1 MARPKKSS
9 NYKVIQD
16 IDLSKNNIYNVNAI
30 VGNSYDFEPND
41 LIITTYDT
49 DEDIANLPSNAG
61 NLILRAGVADKD
73 LACSGSVHIFAGNEV
88 EPNEGST
95 VLDTLA
101 SSVYSPLN
109 GDKSRVKN
117 GITVDPNEGV
127 FIKSE
132 ILVDS
137 EAGTKTGTVSIE
149 ANENLSIESKD
160 KTTFNSPNVEKTVTT
175 ETDTVGTLEERFT
188 LNHTETAKELNVS
201 AGGNFGT
208 KTVVEDGVE
217 KSVPDYS
224 SMKDITLTVE
234 SNHGKTA
241 KNPGHSY
248 INVDEIKVDKT
259 VTEGEDKDGKRVIRT
274 TYTSSDTN
282 TSELYDLHA
291 GSSNPSDATLTIESN
306 HKENEVH
313 TEHSYINVDKI
324 LVDKTVNEG
333 TSDNRVDREVYAT
346 TDTTDVSEYLKID
359 APGFKLNAGSADGK
373 TETALLE
380 VTKIISTDNEL
391 ENLTLG
397 REIVTPTGGKSPT
410 GSFVVDNDSVD
421 IDTNTLNINVPNN
434 LHKDTPTV
442 GKVFE
447 LSVDTTTSS
456 PLYSSMHIDE
466 VKIDDKLFIGEEVVT
481 TDSATGS
488 KSTSIKKSD
497 SAKIYT
503 KNFVLDTSATTDTGL
518 SITGK
523 NALEI
528 TDHNPTS
535 DSTESYINV
544 NHIEVGT
551 VDVVTDRAN
560 DVIVYNSIKTD
571 KTTNRTTNTDKAID
585 VIFTGDSKKVSVDK
599 DNANKINDVEINS
612 AKINIKGGAT
622 TDIKDNL
629 HITSSLTQDEDK
641 RLKTKG
647 LDAGDSFIET
657 DDLRINKNFYANQ
670 FYIYWDDSINSL
682 VFANSEHTPKV

>member
-73 LACSGSVHIFAGNEV
+73 LAYSGSVHIFAGNEV
-88 EPNEGST
+88 VPNEGST

-359 APGFKLNAGSADGK
+359 APGFKLNAEAGESSLG
-373 TETALLE
+373 
-380 VTKIISTDNEL
+380 VTKITSIHNDL
-391 ENLTLG
+391 ENLNLG
-397 REIVTPTGGKSPT
+397 GKIDTPTGKIPT
-410 GSFVVDNDSVD
+410 HTGEFVVDNDSVD
-421 IDTNTLNINVPNN
+421 IDTKTLNIDVP
-434 LHKDTPTV
+434 KTSGTAF
-442 GKVFE
+442 K
-447 LSVDTTTSS
+447 LSANSESS
-456 PLYSSMHIDE
+456 LMHIDDVNINKTLLVGKE
-466 VKIDDKLFIGEEVVT
+466 DT
-481 TDSATGS
+481 
-488 KSTSIKKSD
+488 KSE

-503 KNFVLDTSATTDTGL
+503 KNFVLNTDTENAKDTGL
-518 SITGK
+518 SITG
-523 NALEI
+523 NYGLEI
-528 TDHNPTS
+528 TDHHPTDNP
-535 DSTESYINV
+535 TESYINV
-544 NHIEVGT
+544 KHINVET
-551 VDVVTDRAN
+551 VDVNNDNAKNVT
-560 DVIVYNSIKTD
+560 VYNSIKT
-571 KTTNRTTNTDKAID
+571 KTSNKTDKEGIN
-585 VIFTGDSKKVSVDK
+585 VILTGDSKEVSVDK
-599 DNANKINDVEINS
+599 DSINAANKIKDVEINS
-612 AKINIKGGAT
+612 TKINIKGGS
-622 TDIKDNL
+622 KNNL
-629 HITSSLTQDEDK
+629 HITSSLTGGTDGIGEEVG
-641 RLKTKG
+641 RLNTKG

-657 DDLRINKNFYANQ
+657 DDLRVNKNFYANQ
-670 FYIYWDDSINSL
+670 FYIYWDDRINSL

>member
-73 LACSGSVHIFAGNEV
+73 LAYSGSVHIFAGNEV

-101 SSVYSPLN
+101 SSVYHHLN

-137 EAGTKTGTVSIE
+137 EAGTETGTVSIE
-149 ANENLSIESKD
+149 ANTNLSIKSESQ
-160 KTTFNSPNVEKTVTT
+160 TTFESNEVKKTVTT
-175 ETDTVGTLEERFT
+175 KETDEVGTLTETFT
-188 LNHTETAKELNVS
+188 TEHTETANKLNIY
-201 AGGNFGT
+201 AG
-208 KTVVEDGVE
+208 
-217 KSVPDYS
+217 S
-224 SMKDITLTVE
+224 SSPSDATLTVE
-234 SNHGKTA
+234 SNYTNKDIDGDTE
-241 KNPGHSY
+241 HSY
-248 INVDEIKVDKT
+248 INVDEIVVDKT
-259 VTEGEDKDGKRVIRT
+259 VTEGKSDAKVVRT

-282 TSELYDLHA
+282 TSELYELHA
-291 GSSNPSDATLTIESN
+291 GNPTTLEIESN
-306 HKENEVH
+306 HKKNG
-313 TEHSYINVDKI
+313 TSTGNSYINVDEIK
-324 LVDKTVNEG
+324 VDGTVTEG
-333 TSDNRVDREVYAT
+333 EDEDDKRVDRTVFAT
-346 TDTTDVSEYLKID
+346 TDTTKVSKHLSITAPAFSLD
-359 APGFKLNAGSADGK
+359 AERKDTG
-373 TETALLE
+373 TEESSLG
-380 VTKIISTDNEL
+380 VTNITSTNNDL

-397 REIVTPTGGKSPT
+397 GEKDTLTGKIPT

-434 LHKDTPTV
+434 LHEDNPT
-442 GKVFE
+442 GETVFE
-447 LSVDTTTSS
+447 LSANTTSS
-456 PLYSSMHIDE
+456 SPYSSMHIDE
-466 VKIDDKLFIGEEVVT
+466 VKIDDKLLIGEEVVT
-481 TDSATGS
+481 TDSATG
-488 KSTSIKKSD
+488 KESTSIKKST
-497 SAKIYT
+497 SAEIYT
-503 KNFVLDTSATTDTGL
+503 KNFVLDTNTDNVKDTGL
-518 SITGK
+518 SITG
-523 NALEI
+523 NYGLEI
-528 TDHNPTS
+528 TDHHPKKNP
-535 DSTESYINV
+535 TESYINV
-544 NHIEVGT
+544 GHINVGT
-551 VDVVTDRAN
+551 VDVVTDKAN

>member
-49 DEDIANLPSNAG
+49 DADPTNLPSNAG

-73 LACSGSVHIFAGNEV
+73 LAYSGSVHIFAGNEV

-109 GDKSRVKN
+109 GKKSRVKN
-117 GITVDPNEGV
+117 GITVDPNDGV

-149 ANENLSIESKD
+149 ANTNLSIKSESQ
-160 KTTFNSPNVEKTVTT
+160 TTFNSPNVEKTVTT
-175 ETDTVGTLEERFT
+175 EEDKVGTLTETFT
-188 LNHTETAKELNVS
+188 TEHTETANKLNIYAGSSSPSS
-201 AGGNFGT
+201 A
-208 KTVVEDGVE
+208 
-217 KSVPDYS
+217 
-224 SMKDITLTVE
+224 TLTVK
-234 SNHGKTA
+234 SNH
-241 KNPGHSY
+241 KNTDKDTEHSY

-259 VTEGEDKDGKRVIRT
+259 VTEGNSDAKVVRT
-274 TYTSSDTN
+274 TCTSSDTN
-282 TSELYDLHA
+282 TSELYELHA
-291 GSSNPSDATLTIESN
+291 GGSNSKPDTLTIQSN
-306 HKENEVH
+306 LGK
-313 TEHSYINVDKI
+313 TDTDQGQSYINVDKI
-324 LVDKTVNEG
+324 KVDGTVIEG
-333 TSDNRVDREVYAT
+333 TAIDKVVREVHAT
-346 TDTTDVSEYLKID
+346 TDETDVSEYLKIK
-359 APGFKLNAGSADGK
+359 APGFELNAGSADGN
-373 TETALLE
+373 TETALLK
-380 VTKIISTDNEL
+380 VTEIISTDNDL
-391 ENLTLG
+391 KNLTLG
-397 REIVTPTGGKSPT
+397 GEKHGYQGA
-410 GSFVVDNDSVD
+410 FVVDNTSVD

-481 TDSATGS
+481 TDSATGIE
-488 KSTSIKKSD
+488 STSIKKSE

-503 KNFVLDTSATTDTGL
+503 KDFVLDTEGEDTGL

-523 NALEI
+523 HYLEI
-528 TDHNPTS
+528 TDHKEIPQTDTS
-535 DSTESYINV
+535 PKTEESYINV
-544 NHIEVGT
+544 NHINVGT
-551 VDVVTDRAN
+551 VDVVTDRAQ
-560 DVIVYNSIKTD
+560 DVLVSKSIKT
-571 KTTNRTTNTDKAID
+571 TDAAVN
-585 VIFTGDSKKVSVDK
+585 VILTGDSKEVSVDK
-599 DNANKINDVEINS
+599 DSINAANKIEDVEINS
-612 AKINIKGGAT
+612 TTINIKGGS
-622 TDIKDNL
+622 KNNL
-629 HITSSLTQDEDK
+629 HITSSLTKKEADE

-647 LDAGDSFIET
+647 LDEGDSFIET
-657 DDLRINKNFYANQ
+657 DDLRVNKNFYANQ
-670 FYIYWDDSINSL
+670 FYIYWDDKINSL
-682 VFANSEHTPKV
+682 VFANSEHTPKR

>member
-73 LACSGSVHIFAGNEV
+73 LAYSGSVHIFAGNEV
-88 EPNEGST
+88 VPNEGST

-137 EAGTKTGTVSIE
+137 EADTKTGTVSIE
-149 ANENLSIESKD
+149 AKNNLSIESKNE
-160 KTTFNSPNVEKTVTT
+160 TTFNSPTVTKNVTT
-175 ETDTVGTLEERFT
+175 EEDEVGTLTETFT
-188 LNHTETAKELNVS
+188 TEHTETANKLNIYAGSSSPSS
-201 AGGNFGT
+201 A
-208 KTVVEDGVE
+208 
-217 KSVPDYS
+217 
-224 SMKDITLTVE
+224 TLTVK
-234 SNHGKTA
+234 STH
-241 KNPGHSY
+241 KNTDKDTEHSY

-259 VTEGEDKDGKRVIRT
+259 VTEGTNDVRVDRT
-274 TYTSSDTN
+274 AYTSSDTN
-282 TSELYDLHA
+282 LSDSYKLYA
-291 GSSNPSDATLTIESN
+291 GSSNLIPDIHDSATLTVDSN
-306 HKENEVH
+306 YKNNKIDGD
-313 TEHSYINVDKI
+313 TEHSYINVDEI
-324 LVDKTVNEG
+324 VVDKTVTEG
-333 TSDNRVDREVYAT
+333 TKTDRVDRNVFAT
-346 TDTTDVSEYLKID
+346 TDTTDVSEYLKIK
-359 APGFKLNAGSADGK
+359 APGFELNAGSADGN
-373 TETALLE
+373 TETALLK
-380 VTKIISTDNEL
+380 VTEIISTDNDL
-391 ENLTLG
+391 KNLTLG
-397 REIVTPTGGKSPT
+397 GDKHGNQ
-410 GSFVVDNDSVD
+410 GAFVVDNTSVD

-442 GKVFE
+442 GEVFE
-447 LSVDTTTSS
+447 LSAGSS
-456 PLYSSMHIDE
+456 SSMHIDE

-481 TDSATGS
+481 TDSATGI
-488 KSTSIKKSD
+488 KSTSIKKSK

-503 KNFVLDTSATTDTGL
+503 KDFVLDTSANADTGL
-518 SITGK
+518 YITGK
-523 NALEI
+523 NDLEI
-528 TDHNPTS
+528 TDHKKVSET
-535 DSTESYINV
+535 DSSLGTKSYINV
-544 NHIEVGT
+544 NHINVGT
-551 VDVVTDRAN
+551 VDVVTDKAN

-571 KTTNRTTNTDKAID
+571 KTTDRTTNTDKAID
-585 VIFTGDSKKVSVDK
+585 VILTGNSKGVSVNND
-599 DNANKINDVEINS
+599 DATNKIHDVEINS
-612 AKINIKGGAT
+612 ETINIKGGS
-622 TDIKDNL
+622 KNNL
-629 HITSSLTQDEDK
+629 HITSSLTGDEDK

-647 LDAGDSFIET
+647 LDVGDSFIET
-657 DDLRINKNFYANQ
+657 DDLRVNKNFYANQ
-670 FYIYWDDSINSL
+670 FYIYWDDKINSL

>member
-73 LACSGSVHIFAGNEV
+73 LAYSGSVHIFAGNEV
-88 EPNEGST
+88 VPNEGST

-208 KTVVEDGVE
+208 KTVVEEGTE
-217 KSVPDYS
+217 KSVTDYS
-224 SMKDITLTVE
+224 SMLDPTLTIQ
-234 SNHGKTA
+234 SNY
-241 KNPGHSY
+241 KNGDADTEHSY
-248 INVDEIKVDKT
+248 INVDEIVVDKT
-259 VTEGEDKDGKRVIRT
+259 VTEGTSDAKVVRT
-274 TYTSSDTN
+274 TYTSSDIN

-291 GSSNPSDATLTIESN
+291 GSSNPSDATLTVESN
-306 HKENEVH
+306 HKENGAH

-324 LVDKTVNEG
+324 VVDETITEG
-333 TSDNRVDREVYAT
+333 TSANRVNREVHAT
-346 TDTTDVSEYLKID
+346 TDTTDVSEYLKIK
-359 APGFKLNAGSADGK
+359 APGFELNAGSADGNK
-373 TETALLE
+373 ETALLE
-380 VTKIISTDNEL
+380 VTEIISTDNYL
-391 ENLTLG
+391 KNLTLG
-397 REIVTPTGGKSPT
+397 GEKHGYQGT
-410 GSFVVDNDSVD
+410 FVVDNTSVD

-442 GKVFE
+442 GEVFE
-447 LSVDTTTSS
+447 LSADDAS
-456 PLYSSMHIDE
+456 SSMHIDN
-466 VKIDDKLFIGEEVVT
+466 VNIDT
-481 TDSATGS
+481 TLLVGKDSTD
-488 KSTSIKKSD
+488 KSD

-518 SITGK
+518 SIKGK

-528 TDHNPTS
+528 TDHHPTS

-544 NHIEVGT
+544 DHINVGT
-551 VDVVTDRAN
+551 VDVVTDKAN

-571 KTTNRTTNTDKAID
+571 KTTDRTTNTNKAID
-585 VIFTGDSKKVSVDK
+585 VILTGNSKGVSVNND
-599 DNANKINDVEINS
+599 DATNKIHDVEINS
-612 AKINIKGGAT
+612 ETINIKGGS
-622 TDIKDNL
+622 KNNL
-629 HITSSLTQDEDK
+629 HITSSLTGGTSGTDGEVG
-641 RLKTKG
+641 RLNTKG

-657 DDLRINKNFYANQ
+657 DDLRVNKNFYANQ
-670 FYIYWDDSINSL
+670 FYIYWDDRINSL
-682 VFANSEHTPKV
+682 VFANSEQTPKG

>member
-49 DEDIANLPSNAG
+49 DADPTNLPSNAG

-73 LACSGSVHIFAGNEV
+73 LAYSGSVHIFAGNEV

-175 ETDTVGTLEERFT
+175 ETETVGTLEERFT

-208 KTVVEDGVE
+208 KTVVEDRVE

-248 INVDEIKVDKT
+248 INVDEIK
-259 VTEGEDKDGKRVIRT
+259 
-274 TYTSSDTN
+274 
-282 TSELYDLHA
+282 
-291 GSSNPSDATLTIESN
+291 
-306 HKENEVH
+306 
-313 TEHSYINVDKI
+313 
-324 LVDKTVNEG
+324 VDKTVNEG

-421 IDTNTLNINVPNN
+421 IDTNTLNINVPNTLPKTDAN
-434 LHKDTPTV
+434 TGGT
-442 GKVFE
+442 VFE
-447 LSVDTTTSS
+447 LSVDSS
-456 PLYSSMHIDE
+456 SSMHIDE

-551 VDVVTDRAN
+551 VDVTTDRAN

-571 KTTNRTTNTDKAID
+571 KTTNRTTDKTID
-585 VIFTGDSKKVSVDK
+585 VILTGDSKKVSDVKGSD
-599 DNANKINDVEINS
+599 ANKINDVEINS
-612 AKINIKGGAT
+612 KTINIKGGS
-622 TDIKDNL
+622 TDSL

>member
-49 DEDIANLPSNAG
+49 DADPTNLPSNAG

-73 LACSGSVHIFAGNEV
+73 LAYSGSVHIFAGNEV
-88 EPNEGST
+88 EPNEDST

-109 GDKSRVKN
+109 GKSSRVKN
-117 GITVDPNEGV
+117 GITVDPDEGV

-132 ILVDS
+132 ILVDR

-149 ANENLSIESKD
+149 ANENLNIKSKNQTTESSIV
-160 KTTFNSPNVEKTVTT
+160 TKTVTT
-175 ETDTVGTLEERFT
+175 ETDTVGTLEERFAS
-188 LNHTETAKELNVS
+188 NHTETAKELNVS
-201 AGGNFGT
+201 AGGTF
-208 KTVVEDGVE
+208 KTTTVAEDGTE
-217 KSVPDYS
+217 KSVTDYS
-224 SMKDITLTVE
+224 SMENPTLTIQ
-234 SNHGKTA
+234 SNFGKTDTDQ
-241 KNPGHSY
+241 GHSY
-248 INVDEIKVDKT
+248 INVDKIEVDKT
-259 VTEGEDKDGKRVIRT
+259 VTEGKDEEGKRVVRKT
-274 TYTSSDTN
+274 FTSSDTN

-373 TETALLE
+373 TETASLE
-380 VTKIISTDNEL
+380 VTNITSIHNDL

-397 REIVTPTGGKSPT
+397 GKTDTPTGKIPNGT
-410 GSFVVDNDSVD
+410 GSFVVDNNSVD
-421 IDTNTLNINVPNN
+421 IDTNTLSINVPNN
-434 LHKDTPTV
+434 LHEDTPTV
-442 GKVFE
+442 GTVFE
-447 LSVDTTTSS
+447 LSANTTSS
-456 PLYSSMHIDE
+456 PSSSSMHIDE

-481 TDSATGS
+481 TDSATGI
-488 KSTSIKKSD
+488 KSTSIKKSKY
-497 SAKIYT
+497 AKIYT
-503 KNFVLDTSATTDTGL
+503 NEFVLDTKDGATGL

-523 NALEI
+523 HDLEI
-528 TDHNPTS
+528 TDHKEIPQTDTS
-535 DSTESYINV
+535 PKAEESFINV
-544 NHIEVGT
+544 NHIDVGT
-551 VDVVTDRAN
+551 VDVDN
-560 DVIVYNSIKTD
+560 DNAKDVLVSKSIKT
-571 KTTNRTTNTDKAID
+571 TGATVD
-585 VIFTGDSKKVSVDK
+585 VKLTSNSENVSVNNGDTV
-599 DNANKINDVEINS
+599 NKIRDVEIHS
-612 AKINIKGGAT
+612 ETINIKGGS
-622 TDIKDNL
+622 KNNL
-629 HITSSLTQDEDK
+629 HITSSLTKKEADE

-647 LDAGDSFIET
+647 LNEGDSFIET
-657 DDLRINKNFYANQ
+657 DDLRVNKNFYANQ

>member
-49 DEDIANLPSNAG
+49 DADPTNLPSNAG

-73 LACSGSVHIFAGNEV
+73 LAYSGSVHIFAGNEV

-109 GDKSRVKN
+109 GKSSRVKN
-117 GITVDPNEGV
+117 GITVDPDEGV

-137 EAGTKTGTVSIE
+137 EADTKTGTVSIE
-149 ANENLSIESKD
+149 ANKNLKIESKD

-175 ETDTVGTLEERFT
+175 ETDTVGTLTERFT
-188 LNHTETAKELNVS
+188 SNHTEIAKNLNVS
-201 AGGNFGT
+201 AGGAFGT
-208 KTVVEDGVE
+208 KTVVEEGTE
-217 KSVPDYS
+217 KSVTDYS
-224 SMKDITLTVE
+224 SMLDPTLTIQ
-234 SNHGKTA
+234 SNY
-241 KNPGHSY
+241 KNGDADTEHSY
-248 INVDEIKVDKT
+248 INVDEIVVDKT
-259 VTEGEDKDGKRVIRT
+259 VTEGTDTARVVRT
-274 TYTSSDTN
+274 TYTSSDIN

-346 TDTTDVSEYLKID
+346 TDTTDVGEYLKIN
-359 APGFKLNAGSADGK
+359 APGFKLDAGSADGN

-551 VDVVTDRAN
+551 VDVTTDRAN

-571 KTTNRTTNTDKAID
+571 KTTNRTTDKTID
-585 VIFTGDSKKVSVDK
+585 VILTGDSKKVSDVKGSD
-599 DNANKINDVEINS
+599 ANKINDVEINS
-612 AKINIKGGAT
+612 KTINIKGGS
-622 TDIKDNL
+622 TDSL
-629 HITSSLTQDEDK
+629 HITSYLTEDEAN
-641 RLKTKG
+641 RLNTKG
-647 LDAGDSFIET
+647 LNKRDSFIET
-657 DDLRINKNFYANQ
+657 DDLRVNKNFYANQ
-670 FYIYWDDSINSL
+670 FYIYWDDRINSL
-682 VFANSEHTPKV
+682 VFANSEQTPKG

>member
-73 LACSGSVHIFAGNEV
+73 LAYSGSVHIFAGNEV

-175 ETDTVGTLEERFT
+175 ETDTVGTLTERFT
-188 LNHTETAKELNVS
+188 SNHTEIAKNLNVS
-201 AGGNFGT
+201 AGGAFGT
-208 KTVVEDGVE
+208 KTVVEEGTE
-217 KSVPDYS
+217 KSVTDYS
-224 SMKDITLTVE
+224 SMLDPTLTIQ
-234 SNHGKTA
+234 SNY
-241 KNPGHSY
+241 KNGDADTEHSY
-248 INVDEIKVDKT
+248 INVDEIVVDKT
-259 VTEGEDKDGKRVIRT
+259 VTEGTSDAKVVRT
-274 TYTSSDTN
+274 TYTSSDIN

-291 GSSNPSDATLTIESN
+291 GSSNPSDATLTVESN
-306 HKENEVH
+306 HKENGAH

-324 LVDKTVNEG
+324 VVDKTVNEG
-333 TSDNRVDREVYAT
+333 IETDRVDRNVFAT
-346 TDTTDVSEYLKID
+346 TDTTDASEYLKIK
-359 APGFKLNAGSADGK
+359 APGFELDAGSADGN
-373 TETALLE
+373 TETALLK
-380 VTKIISTDNEL
+380 VTKIISTNNEL

-397 REIVTPTGGKSPT
+397 GAIATHTGE
-410 GSFVVDNDSVD
+410 FVVHNNSVD
-421 IDTNTLNINVPNN
+421 IDTNTLNINVPNTLPKTDAN
-434 LHKDTPTV
+434 T
-442 GKVFE
+442 GGIVFE
-447 LSVDTTTSS
+447 LSADDSS
-456 PLYSSMHIDE
+456 SSMHIDN
-466 VKIDDKLFIGEEVVT
+466 VNIDKTLLVGKEDT
-481 TDSATGS
+481 
-488 KSTSIKKSD
+488 KSTS
-497 SAKIYT
+497 AEIYT
-503 KNFVLDTSATTDTGL
+503 NKFVLNTEEGDTGL

-544 NHIEVGT
+544 DHINVGT
-551 VDVVTDRAN
+551 VDVDN
-560 DVIVYNSIKTD
+560 DNVKDIIVSNSIKT
-571 KTTNRTTNTDKAID
+571 KKPTGTTNSDIID
-585 VIFTGDSKKVSVDK
+585 VIFTGDSEKVSVDK
-599 DNANKINDVEINS
+599 DSIKKSNKIKDVEINS
-612 AKINIKGGAT
+612 TTINIKGGS
-622 TDIKDNL
+622 KNNL
-629 HITSSLTQDEDK
+629 HITSSLTGGEED
-641 RLKTKG
+641 RLNTKG
-647 LDAGDSFIET
+647 LVEGDSFIET
-657 DDLRINKNFYANQ
+657 DDLRVKKNFYANQ
-670 FYIYWDDSINSL
+670 FYIYWDDRINSL
-682 VFANSEHTPKV
+682 VFANSEQTPKG